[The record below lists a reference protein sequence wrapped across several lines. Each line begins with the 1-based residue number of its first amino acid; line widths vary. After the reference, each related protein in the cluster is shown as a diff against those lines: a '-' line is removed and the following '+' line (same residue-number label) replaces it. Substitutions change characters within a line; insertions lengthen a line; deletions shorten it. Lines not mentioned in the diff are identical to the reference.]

1 LPGSEGDG
9 SGREAVAAATEERM
23 APEATATAVV
33 AKTTEAAKEMAV
45 AGRRMAAAMEKRM
58 ALEVTATVDVAH
70 EQLTHL

>member
-1 LPGSEGDG
+1 
-9 SGREAVAAATEERM
+9 M